1 MTTLPD
7 PQSTLAQE
15 QTLQANEFFLDV
27 AHHAKLFYVI
37 DNHTDPWTDS
47 ESVIFIHGFTESTPA
62 WRSWVPH
69 FSRNYRAVRFDQR
82 GFGLSGS
89 VDADFEYT
97 TDLLVSDLKKLI
109 ETISPNKPVH
119 LVGGKSGNICA
130 IATALAY
137 PELVKSI
144 TMVTPAIKAPESTG
158 WLDHIDQY
166 GVESW
171 ARWTMGERLGSK
183 MPKEGVEWWI
193 RLMGQTAASTTHAYL
208 KWVSN
213 VNLEPDLQGIKQ
225 PVFIVGNESKRRGR
239 AQFASYENAI
249 PHARLEMIDVD
260 GYHTGAVA
268 PDECS
273 VVVRQFL
280 DQFSKD

>member
-1 MTTLPD
+1 MSLLQPELNSSSQ
-7 PQSTLAQE
+7 QSTASTGGVFLPVE
-15 QTLQANEFFLDV
+15 QQ
-27 AHHAKLFYVI
+27 AKLFYVI
-37 DNHTDPWTDS
+37 DDHTDPWTEP

-69 FSRNYRAVRFDQR
+69 FSRNYRVIRFDQR

-89 VDADFEYT
+89 VAANFEYT
-97 TDLLVSDLKKLI
+97 TDLLVRDLKSLL

-137 PELVKSI
+137 PELVQSI

-158 WLDHIDQY
+158 WLDHIDQQ

-171 ARWTMGERLGSK
+171 AHWTMGERLGSK

-208 KWVSN
+208 NWVSQ
-213 VNLEPDLQGIKQ
+213 VNLEPALSNLTQ
-225 PVFIVGNESKRRGR
+225 PVLIVGNESKRRGR

-249 PHARLEMIDVD
+249 PRARLEMIPVD

-268 PDECS
+268 PDES
-273 VVVRQFL
+273 SRVVRQFL
-280 DQFSKD
+280 DQFPKA

>member
-1 MTTLPD
+1 MTTHPD
-7 PQSTLAQE
+7 FQAKHAPD
-15 QTLQANEFFLDV
+15 QTLQVNEFFLDV

-37 DNHTDPWTDS
+37 DNHTDPWTES

-69 FSRNYRAVRFDQR
+69 FSRNYRVVRFDQR

-158 WLDHIDQY
+158 WLDHIEQH

-193 RLMGQTAASTTHAYL
+193 RLMGQTATSTTHAYL

-213 VNLEPDLQGIKQ
+213 VNLELGLSGIIQ
-225 PVFIVGNESKRRGR
+225 PVLIVGNESKRRGR
-239 AQFASYENAI
+239 AQFASYESAI

-273 VVVRQFL
+273 TVVRQFL

>member
-1 MTTLPD
+1 MKTHQD
-7 PQSTLAQE
+7 RSDNIAQE
-15 QTLQANEFFLDV
+15 QNLQVNEFFLDV
-27 AHHAKLFYVI
+27 AQNAKLFYVI
-37 DNHTDPWTDS
+37 DDHTDPWIDV

-62 WRSWVPH
+62 WRSWVPN
-69 FSRNYRAVRFDQR
+69 FSRNYRVIRFDQR
-82 GFGLSGS
+82 GFGFSGS
-89 VDADFEYT
+89 VDVNFEYT
-97 TDLLVSDLKKLI
+97 TELLVSDLKKLI
-109 ETISPNKPVH
+109 ETVSPNKPVH

-158 WLDHIDQY
+158 WLEHIDQH

-213 VNLEPDLQGIKQ
+213 VNLEPELPRVTQS
-225 PVFIVGNESKRRGR
+225 VFIVGNESKRRGR
-239 AQFASYENAI
+239 AQFASYESAI
-249 PHARLEMIDVD
+249 PHARLEMINVD

-268 PDECS
+268 PDQS
-273 VVVRQFL
+273 SLVVRQFL

>member
-1 MTTLPD
+1 MTTHPD
-7 PQSTLAQE
+7 FQATHAPD

-37 DNHTDPWTDS
+37 DNHTDPWTES

-69 FSRNYRAVRFDQR
+69 FSRNYRVVRFDQR

-109 ETISPNKPVH
+109 ETVSPNKPVH

-130 IATALAY
+130 IATALAH

-158 WLDHIDQY
+158 WLDHIDQH

-193 RLMGQTAASTTHAYL
+193 RLMGQTATSTTHAYL

-213 VNLEPDLQGIKQ
+213 VNLELGLSGIIQ
-225 PVFIVGNESKRRGR
+225 PVLIVGNESKRRGR
-239 AQFASYENAI
+239 AQFASYESAI
-249 PHARLEMIDVD
+249 HHARLEMIDVD

-273 VVVRQFL
+273 TVVRQFL